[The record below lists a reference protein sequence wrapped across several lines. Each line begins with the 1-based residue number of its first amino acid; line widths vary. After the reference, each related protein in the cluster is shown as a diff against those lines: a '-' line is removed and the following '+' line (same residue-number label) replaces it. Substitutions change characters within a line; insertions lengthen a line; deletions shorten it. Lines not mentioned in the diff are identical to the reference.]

1 MCVFVSRWGRGGEA
15 RRRRTGREGES
26 EQEGVRTEGERKRE
40 GERQA
45 EGEGEMER
53 ERERN
58 RRRVVRGVNRRGY
71 GLPSKQPIGR
81 TVGLLRQIKSNR

>member
-1 MCVFVSRWGRGGEA
+1 MKGRGERRGEKKKDGRGRERA
-15 RRRRTGREGES
+15 RGSKNRGRKKEGGRKAGRGREGK
-26 EQEGVRTEGERKRE
+26 GE
-40 GERQA
+40 
-45 EGEGEMER
+45 ER

-58 RRRVVRGVNRRGY
+58 RRRVFRGVNRRGY